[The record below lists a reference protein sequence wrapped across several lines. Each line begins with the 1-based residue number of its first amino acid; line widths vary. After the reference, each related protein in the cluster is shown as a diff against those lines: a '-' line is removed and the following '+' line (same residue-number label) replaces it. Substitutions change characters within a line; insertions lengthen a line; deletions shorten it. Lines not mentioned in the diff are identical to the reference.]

1 MELTNCQMCQSSI
14 PTESAEPST
23 SCTVCGADLSRWKS
37 KSTPP
42 PLPQAAAIAQGSS
55 SDFSLGRG
63 IAGALAGAAI
73 GSGAMYGFFT
83 MTGFRFP
90 LLGVGI
96 GLLTG
101 YGAKLLYKGTDN
113 TLGIIAG
120 GIALISVVATLFLM
134 YGEFPLLN
142 LISVAVSV
150 SVAYRIAK

>member
-1 MELTNCQMCQSSI
+1 
-14 PTESAEPST
+14 
-23 SCTVCGADLSRWKS
+23 
-37 KSTPP
+37 
-42 PLPQAAAIAQGSS
+42 
-55 SDFSLGRG
+55 
-63 IAGALAGAAI
+63 
-73 GSGAMYGFFT
+73 